1 MCPEKL
7 RQEMSSLVEKLK
19 VRIMVEN
26 QQKDFIESIAQLHMT
41 QEEKDEINKEKIKF
55 RSNAIIQQFKCAINN
70 EHDHVK
76 CESHEERKNRIL
88 SEFVNSDK

>member
-1 MCPEKL
+1 
-7 RQEMSSLVEKLK
+7 MSSLVEKLK

-55 RSNAIIQQFKCAINN
+55 RSNAII
-70 EHDHVK
+70 
-76 CESHEERKNRIL
+76 
-88 SEFVNSDK
+88 